1 MDIIAR
7 EMENMEVD
15 ADEHIKER
23 NPNFGYRSLTC
34 LNMTR

>member
-1 MDIIAR
+1 MDIIVR
-7 EMENMEVD
+7 EMEIMEVD
-15 ADEHIKER
+15 ADEHIKKC